1 MQDRIS
7 CFLEVCPCFSLFSM
21 CAYILLKLHP
31 NDSKLQNYEIFCT
44 FKKLF
49 FSEIENRETLIADA
63 AS

>member
-1 MQDRIS
+1 MQDRII

-44 FKKLF
+44 FYFFKK
-49 FSEIENRETLIADA
+49 
-63 AS
+63 